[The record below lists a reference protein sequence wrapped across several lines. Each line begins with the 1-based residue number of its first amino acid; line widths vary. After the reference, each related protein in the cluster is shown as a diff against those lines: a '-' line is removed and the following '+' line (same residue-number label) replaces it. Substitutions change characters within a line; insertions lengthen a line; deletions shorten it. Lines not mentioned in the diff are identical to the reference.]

1 MRCYFPDQ
9 VIRRSRSCLG
19 CAFLLSLSLLDRLL
33 WGRLAAIL
41 DRGLPVACFKDAQA
55 AYGQGHVVRKWGLL
69 AAKRVSLEGGPTWA
83 EPWGDYSPGQRLDFI
98 ILASQ
103 GLSYTSLWF
112 SFFFQH
118 WHHCTQRPRSLAKL
132 FLRGRSLMGSV
143 CVCVFGKQLC
153 FDQRHRRT
161 VYFQAVMHPV
171 LVTGSL
177 SICSSFIF
185 RIFVLSLVSC
195 PTDRKVVPCS
205 CWRN

>member
-41 DRGLPVACFKDAQA
+41 DRGLPVACFEDAQA

-83 EPWGDYSPGQRLDFI
+83 EPWDDYSPGQRLDFI

-143 CVCVFGKQLC
+143 CVCVWEAAMFWSEAPKDSLLSGSDASCPSNWISVHLLFLHLQNLC
-153 FDQRHRRT
+153 SLPGLLSHRSEGG
-161 VYFQAVMHPV
+161 PV
-171 LVTGSL
+171 LMLT
-177 SICSSFIF
+177 
-185 RIFVLSLVSC
+185 
-195 PTDRKVVPCS
+195 
-205 CWRN
+205 